1 MRTDRRECLQ
11 IGVIYVPKGGM
22 SMQQIFDNEK
32 GSQDYFDFLSSLGWV
47 VRTVSPRM
55 MRAQTLI
62 GSSLM
67 NSLHS
72 QLYRSTSTPTPA
84 SPAGST
90 LRPLVRAPI
99 DARKCNLANVMLSL
113 QVT

>member
-1 MRTDRRECLQ
+1 VRTDRRECLQ

-55 MRAQTLI
+55 MRAQTL
-62 GSSLM
+62 M
-67 NSLHS
+67 NSFHS

-90 LRPLVRAPI
+90 PRPLVRAPI

>member
-11 IGVIYVPKGGM
+11 IGVVYVPKGGM

-62 GSSLM
+62 GSSNEFLSFPTIQVDLNTHTGFTGGLDSKATGTRTDTREIDSHP
-67 NSLHS
+67 NS
-72 QLYRSTSTPTPA
+72 
-84 SPAGST
+84 
-90 LRPLVRAPI
+90 
-99 DARKCNLANVMLSL
+99 
-113 QVT
+113 